1 MSSTDRPSQHSINEM
16 QDKADAEAKQ
26 GDDVIQAKVEPDEAD
41 SEAITQI
48 AQDLGAS
55 SLAAAHLRIMR
66 AAVQASVM

>member
-41 SEAITQI
+41 SEAII